1 MNKHTLCTA
10 SRIKAHKTML
20 HRATKKSH
28 GVKRL
33 LKPAKE
39 ILNKNQTTKIY
50 RGQKSQTIHTKQL
63 IASVDNIRNSPP
75 FCLLLF

>member
-33 LKPAKE
+33 LKPMKE
-39 ILNKNQTTKIY
+39 ILNKIKL
-50 RGQKSQTIHTKQL
+50 QKSTEDKV
-63 IASVDNIRNSPP
+63 SDNSYKTLNC
-75 FCLLLF
+75 FC